1 MKHFEAA
8 PQPIN
13 SEERNIPEKQ
23 EDNKGNFEHFSEEQF
38 GEEEVPKE
46 IIERFEEIQE
56 SLIHYGRETRFL
68 GEEDPVFEKA
78 LTEFET
84 FAIET
89 VLYKE
94 GARDLDIVAVPEKGV
109 TVKYTDKNDRTIEKE
124 FDKAEHDF
132 FFNMEIYADGIRE
145 YGNAKN
151 FSNYIT
157 AIFEKYKK
165 EDKIGPTKQEA
176 NALIEEVYNEY
187 HQFGFS
193 RQEIADLILVAD
205 KEGVSFFEKA
215 GIAPEEKRQE
225 LLKTFVTNTLVGKD
239 RAEIFEKYLTDQ
251 QRGKFYKMGAALMG
265 IGALEGFSPHFIS
278 KAVSGSSDIKEAVFY
293 ALSAV
298 ALAGIGGFGKQK
310 LNNMLDQYINEVMK
324 SGLTKKISREISYLP
339 GEKIGGDP
347 SKVLRTAERS
357 QEGLNRLLKDYAIIN
372 IPAIGTIITAAA
384 QLAVKSPLLA
394 IGTAAS
400 APLGAMLY
408 SWVNEKQGKLID
420 KAYEKQD
427 EQTKEIL
434 KQLGA
439 HFDTAM
445 TGQKEKMAERLEEL
459 THQAM
464 EIAHEKEHLITDAN
478 FYSGM
483 ISSGTMAAISVLAK
497 VTESMGIQI
506 PEKAMNAII
515 TAQLLSGNL
524 DITLRSNMGALGY
537 IKSMVEMEEIFNNYY
552 YKEIVGDESRVPV
565 EDLPNMG
572 IELKNLS
579 MKFNNRELLQ
589 KLNLGIKPGDFVSLQ
604 GFNGHG
610 KSTLLKILSGYYK
623 PTGGSV
629 EIGGVNVQNIKK
641 GGKHALSSRMI
652 FLEQDPFI
660 HPDSVAKNIAA
671 GYPDAAKEEIGE
683 VVKEVGLDYML
694 EKGQIGLDDK
704 IDATRFS
711 GGEKRRLAIA
721 RMLIRMRHQDTG
733 IVIMDE
739 PTNDL
744 DTQARRLLLD
754 IIRKEKTKKPD
765 TIFLVISHEKDF
777 MREVEK
783 IVGNVRT
790 ILVQD
795 GGITETTHQE
805 QQ

>member
-225 LLKTFVTNTLVGKD
+225 LLKTFVTNTMVGKD

-251 QRGKFYKMGAALMG
+251 QRGKFYKMVAALMG

-445 TGQKEKMAERLEEL
+445 TGQKEKMA
-459 THQAM
+459 
-464 EIAHEKEHLITDAN
+464 
-478 FYSGM
+478 
-483 ISSGTMAAISVLAK
+483 
-497 VTESMGIQI
+497 ESMGIQI